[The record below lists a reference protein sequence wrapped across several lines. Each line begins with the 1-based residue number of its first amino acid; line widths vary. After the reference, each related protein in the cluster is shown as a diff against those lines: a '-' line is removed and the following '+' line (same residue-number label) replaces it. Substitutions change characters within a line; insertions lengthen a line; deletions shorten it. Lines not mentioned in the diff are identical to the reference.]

1 MEYVNQQ
8 PGLIIVQ
15 RNHACIKTK
24 WEQVMLEQSSGE
36 LAVVAAQLVEAACA
50 ALNGDGEMTEARIAR
65 AVALLRRKSNSVC
78 TIVRPRETPARQIY
92 RGGLAGWQAKRVEA
106 HIDANLARKVLIDD
120 LARLVGLS
128 NGQFC
133 RAFKSSF
140 GMPAHVYLMHRRIE
154 VAQGMMLRTGAPL
167 SEIALRCGMSDQ
179 AHFTRTFRRVVGETP
194 CLWRRTRRNAMLDQS
209 ATDIPQLTNLTNGRA
224 GLGHSVLPASM
235 QLTA

>member
-1 MEYVNQQ
+1 VYEDE
-8 PGLIIVQ
+8 
-15 RNHACIKTK
+15 
-24 WEQVMLEQSSGE
+24 WEQVMLERTSGE
-36 LAVVAAQLVEAACA
+36 FAVVAAQLVEAACA

-65 AVALLRRKSNSVC
+65 AVALLRGKSNSVC
-78 TIVRPRETPARQIY
+78 TIVRPRETPARQIF
-92 RGGLAGWQAKRVEA
+92 RGGLAGWQAKRVEV
-106 HIDANLARKVLIDD
+106 HVDTHLARKVLIDD

-133 RAFKSSF
+133 RAFKSTF

-154 VAQGMMLRTGAPL
+154 VAQGLMLRTSAPL

-194 CLWRRTRRNAMLDQS
+194 CLWRRTRRNAMLDQQ
-209 ATDIPQLTNLTNGRA
+209 TGVNGIPQLTNPTAVRSGA
-224 GLGHSVLPASM
+224 GHSALAASA